1 MHEYSIHLKLYALSI
16 QIETAVD
23 IVWNDGTTVLVSAD
37 YTHRTEQSFS
47 ILKLVGRRVL
57 SCRFDDTVS
66 LVLDLAG
73 GESVRCIAEEPVE
86 SYTVCG
92 ITDGP
97 LHCHKAT
104 RQNDAMGVVV
114 PHLKYSTAPRITT
127 FTWTPV
133 ICFPIVRVAV
143 PARSHQR
150 PSAHRPS

>member
-1 MHEYSIHLKLYALSI
+1 MHCVCMHEYSIHLKLYALSI

-97 LHCHKAT
+97 LHL
-104 RQNDAMGVVV
+104 
-114 PHLKYSTAPRITT
+114 P
-127 FTWTPV
+127 
-133 ICFPIVRVAV
+133 
-143 PARSHQR
+143 
-150 PSAHRPS
+150 